1 MPSNSDQHKVPS
13 ILTYNS
19 KGEVSSWGYRLD
31 SHRHQIS
38 WFKLGLS
45 EYGSQ
50 KLAQEQPERS
60 QLLKALMKTFKKEP
74 VEIVGDYLRCLWTHA
89 TESIQNNIGRHLWE
103 SLRIKVVVTVPAI
116 WDYKAQELTKTAA
129 VMAGLLART
138 GTTLEL
144 IGEPEAAALA
154 VFDEMIV
161 QKKRN
166 LQVSTAQILNRF
178 KANNC
183 RLVILSSFAIP
194 EAAQS

>member
-13 ILTYNS
+13 VLTYNS

-60 QLLKALMKTFKKEP
+60 QLLKELMKTFKKEP
-74 VEIVGDYLRCLWTHA
+74 VEIVGDYLRCVWTHA
-89 TESIQNNIGRHLWE
+89 TESIQNNIGKLLWE
-103 SLRIKVVVTVPAI
+103 SLQIKVVLTVPAM
-116 WDYKAQELTKTAA
+116 WDYKAQELTKNAA
-129 VMAGLLART
+129 DMAGLLART
-138 GTTLEL
+138 DTTLEL

-154 VFDEMIV
+154 VFDEMSV
-161 QKKRN
+161 QKQRG
-166 LQVSTAQILNRF
+166 LQVGTAQMLSRL
-178 KANNC
+178 KANNS
-183 RLVILSSFAIP
+183 RLVILSSFAMP
-194 EAAQS
+194 EAAQP